1 MLVWGFSKVNEQ
13 SPKRKPLPLDQPKE
27 AKPLPAPKKYAAFS
41 ERDSR
46 SVETAFQKL
55 IEDEHGKRRERSPTG
70 DIGDAVNLQ
79 EQMFPITDGDG
90 RDQVDAKTR
99 KTHGSQGNTSI
110 NEATGF
116 EKGGKVKVPVNEDF
130 LFDVDIEA
138 RELAP
143 TYWLGPIY
151 DVRRGSWFYQEGSSL
166 RPCDEN
172 LAIQLE
178 ESYLK
183 VRPWRN
189 EMLQTTSKTKPR
201 PVSMNAADIEKSTNA
216 TQTPKDESL
225 IPVKFELQTQR
236 LFGAYMN
243 SVVTYQ
249 DATTAW
255 ILTDDFLSRMSS
267 TVYQRFAGGGHL
279 GGVKVVRGYSEAN
292 KVKESK
298 KDSDNLGTKKTGYET
313 GSPGARSASPKVDI
327 EVSDEEQLKRSAS
340 AAQQEPRLVT
350 LERQLSSFSDDPAK
364 QEEERRQ
371 ADEDEIKEDYKDADG
386 QDQGREIEH
395 LILVTHGIGQVGQI
409 LIRCQYLC

>member
-1 MLVWGFSKVNEQ
+1 M
-13 SPKRKPLPLDQPKE
+13 
-27 AKPLPAPKKYAAFS
+27 A
-41 ERDSR
+41 
-46 SVETAFQKL
+46 
-55 IEDEHGKRRERSPTG
+55 EDEHDKRREHSPTG
-70 DIGDAVNLQ
+70 DIGDVGSRQ
-79 EQMFPITDGDG
+79 EQIIYTTDGDG
-90 RDQVDAKTR
+90 GDQGDANTR
-99 KTHGSQGNTSI
+99 KTHGSRGNTSI
-110 NEATGF
+110 NEATSS
-116 EKGGKVKVPVNEDF
+116 EKGGIVKVPVNEDF

-178 ESYLK
+178 EGYLK
-183 VRPWRN
+183 VKPWRN
-189 EMLQTTSKTKPR
+189 EILQPASQPKSR
-201 PVSMNAADIEKSTNA
+201 PVSMNAADIQKSAGATEKPSGE
-216 TQTPKDESL
+216 PS
-225 IPVKFELQTQR
+225 IPAKFELQTQR

-255 ILTDDFLSRMSS
+255 LLTDDFLSRMSS

-279 GGVKVVRGYSEAN
+279 GGVKVLRGYSEAN
-292 KVKESK
+292 KAKEAKKDGDSPNSK
-298 KDSDNLGTKKTGYET
+298 KTEAATENSKRGPAT
-313 GSPGARSASPKVDI
+313 PKVDR
-327 EVSDEEQLKRSAS
+327 ETSDDEQLKRSAS

-371 ADEDEIKEDYKDADG
+371 ADEDEIKEDYKDADS

-395 LILVTHGIGQVGQI
+395 LILVTHGIGQVSDYLHPLSI
-409 LIRCQYLC
+409 LLLTRCATRGLDYVWKASISFMMSMSCARLSKVSTKHRPTSKH

>member
-1 MLVWGFSKVNEQ
+1 MV
-13 SPKRKPLPLDQPKE
+13 
-27 AKPLPAPKKYAAFS
+27 
-41 ERDSR
+41 
-46 SVETAFQKL
+46 
-55 IEDEHGKRRERSPTG
+55 EDEHEKRREQSPTG
-70 DIGDAVNLQ
+70 DIGEIGSRQDQTLY
-79 EQMFPITDGDG
+79 TKG
-90 RDQVDAKTR
+90 RDGSGQGDANTR
-99 KTHGSQGNTSI
+99 KTHGSRGNTSI
-110 NEATGF
+110 NEATSS
-116 EKGGKVKVPVNEDF
+116 EKGGMVKVPVNEDF

-178 ESYLK
+178 EGYLK
-183 VRPWRN
+183 VKPWRN
-189 EMLQTTSKTKPR
+189 ETLQAASQPKSR
-201 PVSMNAADIEKSTNA
+201 PVSMNAADIQKSTSTTEKSKEE
-216 TQTPKDESL
+216 PS
-225 IPVKFELQTQR
+225 IPAKFELQTQR

-255 ILTDDFLSRMSS
+255 LLTDDFLSRMSS

-279 GGVKVVRGYSEAN
+279 GGVKVLRGYSEVDKA
-292 KVKESK
+292 KETK
-298 KDSDNLGTKKTGYET
+298 KDGDSPSGKKSEAGMDNSKR
-313 GSPGARSASPKVDI
+313 RSAVPKADK
-327 EVSDEEQLKRSAS
+327 ELADEEQLKRSAS

-395 LILVTHGIGQVGQI
+395 LILVTHGIGQVSDCFKPLSMFLLTQCPTRGSDCVWKASI
-409 LIRCQYLC
+409 SSMMSMFCARPLKLSTKHHRTYKH

>member
-1 MLVWGFSKVNEQ
+1 MGLLSLKYQQ

-27 AKPLPAPKKYAAFS
+27 AKPLPPPKKYVVFS

-46 SVETAFQKL
+46 SVETAFQKM
-55 IEDEHGKRRERSPTG
+55 IEDEHDKRRERSPTG
-70 DIGDAVNLQ
+70 DIGDAGNRQ
-79 EQMFPITDGDG
+79 EQNNYTRDADGG
-90 RDQVDAKTR
+90 WGDANVR
-99 KTHGSQGNTSI
+99 RTHGSRGNTSI
-110 NEATGF
+110 NEATAS
-116 EKGGKVKVPVNEDF
+116 EKGGMVKVPVNEDF

-172 LAIQLE
+172 LAVQLE
-178 ESYLK
+178 EGYLK
-183 VRPWRN
+183 VKPWRN
-189 EMLQTTSKTKPR
+189 EMLQPASKSKSR
-201 PVSMNAADIEKSTNA
+201 PVSMNAADIQKSASATEK
-216 TQTPKDESL
+216 PKDEPS

-236 LFGAYMN
+236 LFGVYMN

-255 ILTDDFLSRMSS
+255 LLTDDFLSRMSS

-292 KVKESK
+292 KAKETK
-298 KDSDNLGTKKTGYET
+298 KDGDSPGTKKTEAAVD
-313 GSPGARSASPKVDI
+313 SPSRRSATPKTDQ
-327 EVSDEEQLKRSAS
+327 ENFEDEQLKRSAS

-371 ADEDEIKEDYKDADG
+371 ADENEIKEDYKDADG
-386 QDQGREIEH
+386 QDQSREIEH
-395 LILVTHGIGQVGQI
+395 LILVTHGIGQVGSLCIQY
-409 LIRCQYLC
+409 RCFC

>member
-1 MLVWGFSKVNEQ
+1 MSEQ
-13 SPKRKPLPLDQPKE
+13 SPKRKPLPLDQPKD
-27 AKPLPAPKKYAAFS
+27 AKSVPAPKKYVAFS

-46 SVETAFQKL
+46 SVETAFQKMV
-55 IEDEHGKRRERSPTG
+55 EDEYDKRRERSPTG
-70 DIGDAVNLQ
+70 DIGDAGNRQ
-79 EQMFPITDGDG
+79 EQTSPAKDGDG
-90 RDQVDAKTR
+90 GDRGDANTR
-99 KTHGSQGNTSI
+99 KTHGSRGNTSI
-110 NEATGF
+110 NEATSS
-116 EKGGKVKVPVNEDF
+116 ERGGTVKVPVNEDF

-178 ESYLK
+178 EGYLK
-183 VRPWRN
+183 VKPWWN
-189 EMLQTTSKTKPR
+189 EKLQPASQTRSR
-201 PVSMNAADIEKSTNA
+201 PVSMNAADIQKSTTA
-216 TQTPKDESL
+216 SERPKEEPS

-249 DATTAW
+249 DATIAW
-255 ILTDDFLSRMSS
+255 LLTDDFLSRMSS

-292 KVKESK
+292 KAKETK
-298 KDSDNLGTKKTGYET
+298 KDGDSPGTKKTEAAMD
-313 GSPGARSASPKVDI
+313 SPSRRSVTPRVDKEASD
-327 EVSDEEQLKRSAS
+327 DEQLKHSAS

-350 LERQLSSFSDDPAK
+350 LERQLSSFSDDPAR

-395 LILVTHGIGQVGQI
+395 LILVTHGIGQVG
-409 LIRCQYLC
+409 

>member
-1 MLVWGFSKVNEQ
+1 MAE
-13 SPKRKPLPLDQPKE
+13 DQHE
-27 AKPLPAPKKYAAFS
+27 
-41 ERDSR
+41 
-46 SVETAFQKL
+46 
-55 IEDEHGKRRERSPTG
+55 KRREQSPTG
-70 DIGDAVNLQ
+70 DIGETGSRQDQ
-79 EQMFPITDGDG
+79 TFYTKG
-90 RDQVDAKTR
+90 RDGGDQGDANTR
-99 KTHGSQGNTSI
+99 KTHGSRGNTSI
-110 NEATGF
+110 NEATSS
-116 EKGGKVKVPVNEDF
+116 EKGGMVKVPVNEDF

-151 DVRRGSWFYQEGSSL
+151 DVRRGSWFYQEGSTL

-178 ESYLK
+178 EGYLK
-183 VRPWRN
+183 VKPWRN
-189 EMLQTTSKTKPR
+189 ETLQTASQPKSR
-201 PVSMNAADIEKSTNA
+201 PVSMNAADIQKSTSTTEKSKEE
-216 TQTPKDESL
+216 PS
-225 IPVKFELQTQR
+225 IPAKFELQTQR

-255 ILTDDFLSRMSS
+255 LLTDDFLSRMSS

-279 GGVKVVRGYSEAN
+279 GGVKVLRGYSEAD
-292 KVKESK
+292 KAKETKKDGDSPSSK
-298 KDSDNLGTKKTGYET
+298 KSEATMDNPKR
-313 GSPGARSASPKVDI
+313 RSATPKADK
-327 EVSDEEQLKRSAS
+327 ELADDELLKRSAS

-395 LILVTHGIGQVGQI
+395 LILVTHGIGQVSDCLNPLPMFLLTQCP
-409 LIRCQYLC
+409 IRGLDCAWKASISSMMSMSCARPLKLSTKHRQTSKH

>member
-1 MLVWGFSKVNEQ
+1 M
-13 SPKRKPLPLDQPKE
+13 
-27 AKPLPAPKKYAAFS
+27 A
-41 ERDSR
+41 
-46 SVETAFQKL
+46 
-55 IEDEHGKRRERSPTG
+55 EDENHKRREVSPTG
-70 DIGDAVNLQ
+70 DIGDA
-79 EQMFPITDGDG
+79 GDRQDHDFSSKVG
-90 RDQVDAKTR
+90 DEGDRGDANTR
-99 KTHGSQGNTSI
+99 KKHGSRGNTSI
-110 NEATGF
+110 NEATSS
-116 EKGGKVKVPVNEDF
+116 EKGGAVKVPVNEDF

-178 ESYLK
+178 EGYLK
-183 VRPWRN
+183 VKPWRN
-189 EMLQTTSKTKPR
+189 ETLQPASQSKSR
-201 PVSMNAADIEKSTNA
+201 PVSMNAADIQKSAGATEK
-216 TQTPKDESL
+216 PKDEPS

-255 ILTDDFLSRMSS
+255 LLTDDFLSRMSS

-292 KVKESK
+292 NSKETK
-298 KDSDNLGTKKTGYET
+298 KDSDSPSSKKTEAAMD
-313 GSPGARSASPKVDI
+313 SPKRRSAAPKVDK
-327 EVSDEEQLKRSAS
+327 ETSDDGLLRRSAS

-350 LERQLSSFSDDPAK
+350 LERQLSSFSDDPAI

-371 ADEDEIKEDYKDADG
+371 ADEDEIIEDYKDAAG

-395 LILVTHGIGQVGQI
+395 LILVTHGIGQVG
-409 LIRCQYLC
+409 

>member
-1 MLVWGFSKVNEQ
+1 M
-13 SPKRKPLPLDQPKE
+13 
-27 AKPLPAPKKYAAFS
+27 A
-41 ERDSR
+41 
-46 SVETAFQKL
+46 
-55 IEDEHGKRRERSPTG
+55 EDEHNKRREQSPTG
-70 DIGDAVNLQ
+70 DIGEERSRQ
-79 EQMFPITDGDG
+79 EHIIYTKDGDG
-90 RDQVDAKTR
+90 GDQGDANR
-99 KTHGSQGNTSI
+99 KTYGSRGNTSI
-110 NEATGF
+110 NEATSS
-116 EKGGKVKVPVNEDF
+116 EKGGLVKVPVNEDF

-151 DVRRGSWFYQEGSSL
+151 DVRRGSWFYQEGSLL

-178 ESYLK
+178 EGYLK
-183 VRPWRN
+183 VKPWRN
-189 EMLQTTSKTKPR
+189 EMLQPASQSKSR
-201 PVSMNAADIEKSTNA
+201 PVSMNATDIQKSAGATEK
-216 TQTPKDESL
+216 PKEEPS
-225 IPVKFELQTQR
+225 IPTKFELQTQR

-249 DATTAW
+249 DGTTAW
-255 ILTDDFLSRMSS
+255 LLTDDFLSRMSS

-279 GGVKVVRGYSEAN
+279 GGVKVLRGYSEAN
-292 KVKESK
+292 KVKETK
-298 KDSDNLGTKKTGYET
+298 KDGDSPSTKKTDAT
-313 GSPGARSASPKVDI
+313 MDDSKRRSAVPKVDR
-327 EVSDEEQLKRSAS
+327 ENSDDEQLKRSAS

-395 LILVTHGIGQVGQI
+395 LILVTHGIGQVSDFLHPLRI
-409 LIRCQYLC
+409 LLLTHCSIRGSDCAWKASISSMMSTFCARL

>member
-1 MLVWGFSKVNEQ
+1 M
-13 SPKRKPLPLDQPKE
+13 
-27 AKPLPAPKKYAAFS
+27 A
-41 ERDSR
+41 
-46 SVETAFQKL
+46 
-55 IEDEHGKRRERSPTG
+55 EDEREIRRERSPSG
-70 DIGDAVNLQ
+70 DLGDAASRHGQ
-79 EQMFPITDGDG
+79 SKDGDG
-90 RDQVDAKTR
+90 GDQGDANTR
-99 KTHGSQGNTSI
+99 KTHGSRGNTSI
-110 NEATGF
+110 NEATSS
-116 EKGGKVKVPVNEDF
+116 EKEGMVKVPVNEDF

-178 ESYLK
+178 EGYVK

-189 EMLQTTSKTKPR
+189 EMLQPASQPKPI
-201 PVSMNAADIEKSTNA
+201 PVSMNEADIQKSTAEKSKEE
-216 TQTPKDESL
+216 PS
-225 IPVKFELQTQR
+225 IPAKFELQTQR

-255 ILTDDFLSRMSS
+255 LLTDDFLSRMSS

-279 GGVKVVRGYSEAN
+279 GGVKVLRGFSEAN
-292 KVKESK
+292 KVKETK
-298 KDSDNLGTKKTGYET
+298 KDGDSPSTKKIEAAVDN
-313 GSPGARSASPKVDI
+313 PKRRSALPKVDRAN
-327 EVSDEEQLKRSAS
+327 SDDDQLKRSAF
-340 AAQQEPRLVT
+340 AAQQEPRLAA

-371 ADEDEIKEDYKDADG
+371 ADEDEIKEDYQDADS

-395 LILVTHGIGQVGQI
+395 LILVTHGIGQVSDFSIGY
-409 LIRCQYLC
+409 QYTC